1 MEVKIAALAD
11 YVNITNEGKLNILGV
26 FGNIMTETV
35 PAVHAKMV
43 LVAQIEFDSTETGE
57 KDMRIVLVDEDGAE
71 VLSASGK
78 VLIERMTEGR
88 PSIFNQ
94 MLDLNNVTFPKFGR
108 YEFRILIGGVLAC
121 RVPFDVTK
129 ITRAAAK
136 N

>member
-26 FGNIMTETV
+26 FGNVMAENV

-43 LVAQIEFDSTETGE
+43 LVAQIEFDATETGE
-57 KDMRIVLVDEDGAE
+57 KDMRVVLVDEDGGE

-78 VLIERMTEGR
+78 VVIERMPDGR
-88 PSIFNQ
+88 PSVFNQ
-94 MLDLNNVTFPKFGR
+94 MLDLNNITFPKFGR
-108 YEFRILIGGVLAC
+108 YEFRILVGDVLAC

-129 ITRAAAK
+129 MMRAAAK